1 METIRFS
8 NISFR
13 YPLAEND
20 ALKNIN
26 LSVKESEF
34 MVLCGKSGC
43 GKTTL
48 LRHMKKNMM
57 PYGNLSGDILYR
69 GCDLAEL
76 GDRES
81 TSEIGYVQQNPDN
94 QLVTDKVWH
103 ELAFGLESLGCDN
116 YTIKRRVSEMASY
129 FDIQTWFRKDV
140 SKLSGGQKQLLN
152 LASIMAMQP
161 KLLVLDEPTS
171 QLDPIAASE
180 FLRTIYKINRDLG
193 TTVILSEHRL
203 EEAFT
208 MADRVAVMDE
218 GKIVALDSP
227 RRIGGFLSGRKAVG
241 NHGISAEPEKN
252 ESKGYDNDE
261 THDRAGFESCDSA
274 QNCHPMFYGLP
285 TVTKIFHSTLK
296 SAGCGN
302 NLTENTLKSPLESP
316 LTIREG
322 RLWIKD
328 MVEKSGRVFNSRYGK
343 YSGLEN
349 VEEAEKRKE
358 RKYTE
363 GDCVI
368 DISGLW
374 FRYNQ
379 RSQDILRD
387 LNLKVE
393 KGELFCILG
402 GNGVGKSTALKAISN
417 VVKAQRGKVSVSG
430 KQAMLPQNPQALFT
444 EISVEDELME
454 GIHYE
459 EGSDEDKVGKVLEM
473 LEIMEISHLR
483 KSHPYDLSGG
493 EQQRLALGKVLL
505 LNPDVILL
513 DEPTKGL
520 DPFFKISL
528 AGIFKKLTA
537 KGKTLLMVSH
547 DIEFCAQ
554 YGDKCAMFFDGNI
567 VSQGSPKEFFSGN
580 NFYTTAANK
589 ISREYIPE
597 AITWEEVA
605 RWAETLM

>member
-8 NISFR
+8 NVSFR

-57 PYGNLSGDILYR
+57 PYGNLRGNILYG
-69 GCDLAEL
+69 GCELSEL

-322 RLWIKD
+322 RLWMKD

-374 FRYNQ
+374 FRYDH

-402 GNGVGKSTALKAISN
+402 GNGVGKSTALNAISN

-454 GIHYE
+454 GLHYE

-605 RWAETLM
+605 RWAETLI